1 MGSFPKTY
9 IDPPGI
15 NMGSHASVLLE
26 EQASSLISHWYKDR
40 ARDFIGFSVCPLK
53 KSNFPCLLDHNSKHA
68 HNREQPIEP
77 IEIIGSLDL
86 KSELAQVQIISRL
99 FHLVLFVKFW

>member
-1 MGSFPKTY
+1 M
-9 IDPPGI
+9 
-15 NMGSHASVLLE
+15 LLE

-40 ARDFIGFSVCPLK
+40 AKDFIGFSVYPLK

-68 HNREQPIEP
+68 HNREEPIEP

-86 KSELAQVQIISRL
+86 KSELAQVQTISRL